1 MQHVLPWSEIAWLA
15 AALIAAGLLTGFLA
29 GLLGIGGG
37 GVLVPVL
44 FETFGFVGVP
54 EEVRMHM
61 VLGTSF
67 AVIVPTTWR
76 SFTSHRARGATD
88 LAVIKRL
95 GPFIVAGVLAGVLLV
110 SVVSGT
116 ILKALWIVCATTL
129 AAKMALGRE
138 EWRLGETLPSTRAI
152 DAAAF
157 SIGVVS
163 TLMSIGGGMFV
174 VTLLTLYG
182 MPLLNAVATSSGVG
196 PLIAIPGMLGYVW
209 AGWGNPLLPPLSLGY
224 VSVIG
229 AAIIIPASVIAA
241 PYGVRAAHGMSR
253 RTLELAFATFLALV
267 ALRLAVSLF

>member
-15 AALIAAGLLTGFLA
+15 AALIAAGLVTGFLA

-76 SFTSHRARGATD
+76 AFASHRARGSTD
-88 LAVIKRL
+88 LAVLKRL
-95 GPFIVAGVLAGVLLV
+95 GPYIVAGVVAGVLLV
-110 SVVSGT
+110 SVASGT
-116 ILKALWIVCATTL
+116 VLKLLWIVCATTL
-129 AAKMALGRE
+129 ATKMAFGRE
-138 EWRLGETLPSTRAI
+138 DWRLGEKLPSSRAI
-152 DAAAF
+152 EAAGFA
-157 SIGVVS
+157 IGVVS

-196 PLIAIPGMLGYVW
+196 PLIAIPGMLGYIW

-229 AAIIIPASVIAA
+229 AAIIIPASVLAA
-241 PYGVRAAHGMSR
+241 PFGVRAAHGMSR
-253 RTLELAFATFLALV
+253 RTLELAFATFLILV
-267 ALRLAVSLF
+267 ALRLAISLF

>member
-15 AALIAAGLLTGFLA
+15 AALVTAGLVTGFLA

-54 EEVRMHM
+54 DEVRMHM

-76 SFTSHRARGATD
+76 SFSSHRARGATD

-95 GPFIVAGVLAGVLLV
+95 GPFIVAGVFAGVLLV

-116 ILKALWIVCATTL
+116 ILKLLWIVCATTL

-138 EWRLGETLPSTRAI
+138 EWRLGDTLPTSRAI

-196 PLIAIPGMLGYVW
+196 PLIAIPGMLGYIW

-229 AAIIIPASVIAA
+229 AALIIPASVLAA
-241 PYGVRAAHGMSR
+241 PFGVRAAHGMSR
-253 RTLELAFATFLALV
+253 RTLELAFAAFLSLV

>member
-1 MQHVLPWSEIAWLA
+1 MAPVRASRRKRPSREAARPMHAALPWSEIAWLA
-15 AALIAAGLLTGFLA
+15 AALAAAGLVTGFLA

-76 SFTSHRARGATD
+76 SFSSHRARGATD
-88 LAVIKRL
+88 LAVMKRL

-116 ILKALWIVCATTL
+116 ILKLLWIVCATTL

-138 EWRLGETLPSTRAI
+138 EWRLGDTLPSSRAI

-163 TLMSIGGGMFV
+163 HAHEHRRRHVRRHAADALRHAV
-174 VTLLTLYG
+174 VERRRD
-182 MPLLNAVATSSGVG
+182 V
-196 PLIAIPGMLGYVW
+196 VW
-209 AGWGNPLLPPLSLGY
+209 R
-224 VSVIG
+224 
-229 AAIIIPASVIAA
+229 
-241 PYGVRAAHGMSR
+241 RAADRHSR
-253 RTLELAFATFLALV
+253 HA
-267 ALRLAVSLF
+267 RLHVGRMGQTRCFRRCRSAM